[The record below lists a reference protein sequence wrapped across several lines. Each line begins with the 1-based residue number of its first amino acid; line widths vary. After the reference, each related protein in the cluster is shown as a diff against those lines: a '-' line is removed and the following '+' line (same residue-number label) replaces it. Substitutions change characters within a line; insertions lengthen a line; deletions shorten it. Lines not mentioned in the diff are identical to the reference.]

1 MERKDTTIS
10 TPHNEGDPAGPA
22 PPKEGASF
30 GGPFLG
36 YRSFLPASIPMII
49 RIAMNR
55 ITCTL
60 LPELCGIGVLQC

>member
-30 GGPFLG
+30 GGPLSG
-36 YRSFLPASIPMII
+36 LPFIPACQHTNDNQNSNEQNYMYIAS
-49 RIAMNR
+49 
-55 ITCTL
+55 
-60 LPELCGIGVLQC
+60 